1 MATVNVY
8 SQYFEAEMVFNGVK
22 RNAAL
27 VMLIADS
34 DSGNIRYEAAV
45 TFFPHND
52 PEDFGVSYDAYF
64 NRILYDA
71 KGRRSKKRDSAFLA
85 DFREY
90 IDEVAKDAG
99 GIVFWDKPL
108 NVARYE

>member
-1 MATVNVY
+1 MRCN

-27 VMLIADS
+27 FMLIADS
-34 DSGNIRYEAAV
+34 ESGNIRYEAAV

-71 KGRRSKKRDSAFLA
+71 KGRRSKKRDSAFLS
-85 DFREY
+85 DFRGY
-90 IDEVAKDAG
+90 IDELAKDAG
-99 GIVFWDKPL
+99 GTVFWGSPL
-108 NVARYE
+108 NAARYE

>member
-8 SQYFEAEMVFNGVK
+8 SQYFEAEMMFNGVK

-34 DSGNIRYEAAV
+34 ESGNIRYEAAV

-52 PEDFGVSYDAYF
+52 PEDYAVTYDAYF
-64 NRILYDA
+64 SRVLFDA

-85 DFREY
+85 DFRGY
-90 IDEVAKDAG
+90 IDELAKDAG